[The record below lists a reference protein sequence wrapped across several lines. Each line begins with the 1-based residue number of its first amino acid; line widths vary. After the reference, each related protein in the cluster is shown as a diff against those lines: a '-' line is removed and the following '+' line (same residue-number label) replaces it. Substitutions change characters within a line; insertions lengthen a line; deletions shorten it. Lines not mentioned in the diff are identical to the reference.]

1 MPYVPNSSTAGFLGS
16 ISNIPNDQALEDALN
31 PTIAGITQ
39 LDKDTQIR
47 PRFQED
53 PPAVPDRNTNWV
65 AFGIVRIL
73 SDTCAATVQ
82 QSATS
87 ALVIR
92 NQEIE
97 VLLSWYGP
105 QAGNYAEVFR
115 DGLQID
121 QNRDLLNANELGI
134 ISIGEARKAPEMF
147 KQKYLNRWDMT
158 LMLRRRTARQF
169 SILTLAG
176 FGITLHTDPVG
187 ETPIQ
192 INYAP

>member
-1 MPYVPNSSTAGFLGS
+1 MAYVPNSSVAGFLGS

-39 LDKDTQIR
+39 LDANTQIR

-53 PPAVPDRNTNWV
+53 PPAVPDRSVNWV
-65 AFGIVRIL
+65 AFGITRIL

-82 QSATS
+82 QSNSS

-92 NQEIE
+92 NQDIE

-105 QAGNYAEVFR
+105 QAGNNAEVFR

-121 QNRDLLNANELGI
+121 QNRDLLRAADLGI
-134 ISIGEARKAPEMF
+134 ITIGEARKAPELF
-147 KQKYLNRWDMT
+147 KSKYLNRYDMT

-169 SILTLAG
+169 SILTLTG
-176 FGITLHTDPVG
+176 FGITLNTDPVG